1 MKALSFKEQIA
12 ADNAAVFLNEMEFA
26 ELHDL
31 NGTECMAIV
40 QDISVAQSLS
50 IQAGKDDYY
59 PGVYGSQL
67 QVNCLK
73 ADLPEVPVYGMR
85 FYLDEKMY
93 EVESV
98 NDDMGLLTI
107 QLVANDR

>member
-1 MKALSFKEQIA
+1 MTPFEAQIA
-12 ADNAAVFLNEMEFA
+12 LDNEVTFLNNMEFA

-31 NGTECMAIV
+31 NGTECKAIV

-50 IQAGKDDYY
+50 VQTGKDDYY

-73 ADLPEVPVYGMR
+73 ADLPEVPVFGMR

-98 NDDMGLLTI
+98 SDDMGILPI

>member
-1 MKALSFKEQIA
+1 MTPFEEQIA
-12 ADNAAVFLNEMEFA
+12 ADNAAVFVNDMEFA
-26 ELHDL
+26 RVHNL
-31 NGTECMAIV
+31 NGTECKAIV

-50 IQAGKDDYY
+50 VSTGKDDFY
-59 PGVYGSQL
+59 PGIYGSHL

-73 ADLPEVPVYGMR
+73 DDLPEVPVYGMR
-85 FYLDEKMY
+85 FYLDGKMY

-98 NDDMGLLTI
+98 GDDMGILTI

>member
-1 MKALSFKEQIA
+1 MTPFQEQIA
-12 ADNAAVFLNEMEFA
+12 ADNAAIFINEIEFA
-26 ELHDL
+26 ELHNL
-31 NGTECMAIV
+31 NGTECLAII

-50 IQAGKDDYY
+50 IATGKDDNYF
-59 PGVYGSQL
+59 GIYGSRL

-73 ADLPEVPVYGMR
+73 DALPEIPVYGMR
-85 FYLDEKMY
+85 FYLDKKMY

-98 NDDMGLLTI
+98 GDDMGILTI

>member
-1 MKALSFKEQIA
+1 MSPFEEQIA
-12 ADNAAVFLNEMEFA
+12 KDNAAVFVNDMEFA
-26 ELHDL
+26 DMHDL
-31 NGTECMAIV
+31 NGTECKAIV

-50 IQAGKDDYY
+50 IQTGKDDNYF
-59 PGVYGSQL
+59 GIYGSRL

-73 ADLPEVPVYGMR
+73 DDLPEVPVYGMR
-85 FYLDEKMY
+85 FYLDSKMY

-98 NDDMGLLTI
+98 GDDMGILTI